1 MAELTENEIQRI
13 KQSLESFSRASNNIS
28 KTLDA
33 DYQRRLSSA
42 RSNLSSYSTAEESA
56 VKEANKE
63 ISNVWDSSRRSN
75 SINDIIQ
82 QQGENSKIERD
93 NRLKQYDSELESII
107 GSLPVVG
114 DL

>member
-1 MAELTENEIQRI
+1 MAELTASEIQHI
-13 KQSLESFSRASNNIS
+13 KQSIDSFSRASNNIS
-28 KTLDA
+28 KTLNA
-33 DYQRRLSSA
+33 DYQKRLSSA
-42 RSNLSSYSTAEESA
+42 RSSLSSYSTAEESA

-63 ISNVWDSSRRSN
+63 INSVWDSSRRSN

-82 QQGENSKIERD
+82 QQGKNSEIERN
-93 NRLKQYDSELESII
+93 NRMKQYDSELESII